1 MPSLPSAPPSPP
13 ALLPSPLVGLAVF
26 LGFFIL
32 ITGIYAV
39 RSFVGG
45 KLAERRARIADVEA
59 GSATLTMRE
68 TKAQS
73 KSSPQH
79 PTNVL
84 AAARARLVADRAQ
97 VAAKVYAV
105 SLHRA
110 LMAEKPV
117 FVKPT
122 PPKKAMISGPRRF
135 LQQHGELYAPG
146 HAGGFTKRSL
156 PGPSPLRAVHTA
168 APPVFTKVESAPAPV
183 DAPKVRYHEPAPM
196 ATVALVAQPTS
207 TGVAPTPVHES
218 AALPAPPVVPAVTA
232 PALSTAKGPASLI
245 LAALSR
251 DDADADADSDPDP
264 DYVADN
270 SLVELDFVF
279 DDARG
284 IWTTVVPLA
293 PSVSSVA
300 PPPGECSPPPPP
312 TVQSPARIQP
322 QVFVDSRLRNLR
334 CAAKLKGQAPS
345 PSKRDSMGKNGRVL
359 DKENDRTPVHQSPRR
374 RSALR

>member
-26 LGFFIL
+26 LGFFVL
-32 ITGIYAV
+32 VTGIYAV
-39 RSFVGG
+39 HSFVGG
-45 KLAERRARIADVEA
+45 KLAERRARIADVEQA
-59 GSATLTMRE
+59 GSATVATRE
-68 TKAQS
+68 TKVQS

-79 PTNVL
+79 SVNVL
-84 AAARARLVADRAQ
+84 VAARARLVTDKAQ

-110 LMAEKPV
+110 LMAEGSEP
-117 FVKPT
+117 VKPT

-146 HAGGFTKRSL
+146 HVVGFTKRSL

-168 APPVFTKVESAPAPV
+168 APPAFTKVESAPAPV
-183 DAPKVRYHEPAPM
+183 DAPTVRCPEPAPM
-196 ATVALVAQPTS
+196 ATVALAAQPAS

-218 AALPAPPVVPAVTA
+218 APSPAPPVVSAVTA
-232 PALSTAKGPASLI
+232 PAPSTAKGPAALI
-245 LAALSR
+245 LQALAR
-251 DDADADADSDPDP
+251 DDHGADSDPDP

-279 DDARG
+279 DVARG
-284 IWTTVVPLA
+284 IWTTVA
-293 PSVSSVA
+293 PRAPTLSSVA
-300 PPPGECSPPPPP
+300 PPSVECSPPPPP